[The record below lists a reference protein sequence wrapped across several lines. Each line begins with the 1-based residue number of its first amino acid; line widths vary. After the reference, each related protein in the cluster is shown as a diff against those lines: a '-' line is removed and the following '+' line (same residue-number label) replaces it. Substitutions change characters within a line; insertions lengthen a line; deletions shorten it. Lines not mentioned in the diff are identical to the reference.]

1 MTAPNASTDLEA
13 SSPLRIGVIEDERH
27 ARTGI
32 SLELSA
38 LEPEGFVFAGAYE
51 SFDEFNRARV
61 ALDIM
66 ILDRWIRIRH
76 ADGSESYPQPQGHRA
91 VAKLRERTIRVIMH
105 TNDANP
111 GHAARE
117 MAAGA
122 ECIVSKSHQS
132 PEPLYEALRAIRD
145 GERLLTG
152 PMASAI
158 WTNEV
163 FLRALELTESEKSV
177 FKLKAAGFTGDQI
190 ARRAHISPKTVGNH
204 VSSIHRK
211 IDTILSQLQ
220 SGNDQ
225 SPRPQWLV
233 QLLTD
238 ADPLRPEGAA
248 HQGRPFVV

>member
-1 MTAPNASTDLEA
+1 MIAANAATGLET

-38 LEPEGFVFAGAYE
+38 LEPEGFIFVGAYA
-51 SFDEFNRARV
+51 SFEEFNCARV
-61 ALDIM
+61 AVDVV
-66 ILDRWIRIRH
+66 ILDRWIRIRND
-76 ADGSESYPQPQGHRA
+76 DGSESYPQPQGDAA
-91 VAKLRERTIRVIMH
+91 VARLRERTIRVIVH

-111 GHAARE
+111 GHAVRE

-158 WTNEV
+158 WTNE
-163 FLRALELTESEKSV
+163 FLLRALELTESEKRV

-211 IDTILSQLQ
+211 IDTILGYLQ
-220 SGNDQ
+220 SGNDKA
-225 SPRPQWLV
+225 PRPQWLV

-238 ADPLRPEGAA
+238 ADPLRPEGATP
-248 HQGRPFVV
+248 QGGSFVV